1 MVHNRGAQW
10 RIWDLHVHT
19 PATYGG
25 EYNEFIKNAQESEAA
40 VIGLNDYCT
49 IKGYETVKG
58 LGGIPG
64 KIIFPVVEFRMHN
77 LLTTKRNPNGVRINF
92 HVVFTNDDRI
102 FPKIKTWVQ
111 SLDCLDDKGEP
122 IQLGTASDLTKI
134 SFDFEKVIKSLK
146 DYNLYED
153 HALVWLPYDE
163 YGGIDEID
171 PNTDGFLKLSL
182 IKKAH
187 IMGSSTKKQID
198 FFKWE
203 DEKFSKEQFEILF
216 DKPKPCIKGS
226 DAHKINYPFGK
237 LQNKDSQP
245 DNKYC
250 WIKADTTFDGLR
262 QIIIEPDRVFI
273 GEEPDLLKRVRS
285 NKTKFI
291 KSLSVRKTPEAV
303 LEDVW
308 FDDYHVELNS
318 ALVAIIGN
326 KGGGKS
332 AITDIISLCGNTYQD
347 PNQFSFLTKDKFRN
361 PRPFNLSEK
370 FVATLTWE
378 DGTTSIKKL
387 NENPN
392 KDLSERVKYIPQH
405 FLERLCSNVD
415 SDEFEKEIKQIIFT
429 HTPIDNRFNK
439 SSLDELINY
448 KSSLVY
454 EEISQ
459 LLNEIS
465 KVNSEI
471 IRLEKISSS
480 SYKRSIEDKLK
491 LKFEELEAHKT
502 NYPTKPL
509 IEIEDDKAGMSLKEL
524 ENLREEI
531 RICEEEIETLRTTKS
546 GLILSIEELNQAQ
559 QYYGQLEEKLVKI
572 SSNEHHKNLLKLGID
587 TVQVFSYSVSVVP
600 IESKISDLDVELNK
614 INVQLDDNVER
625 SKTNYLA
632 TLNSKLLKLQE
643 ELDKPA
649 KEHQRYLDDL
659 KNWDAKKLKIEGD
672 TGTDDTLTYYQTLII
687 YLDGQLNLDLIE
699 AQGKRID
706 FIHQLYDKKD
716 SLVAIRKEL
725 FKPVTKFI
733 ADFKE
738 LKARYDVKLD
748 VSLEMKSFRDT
759 FFLKVNQQKKGT
771 FCGKEEG
778 YKRLSEI
785 VEKASLNSK
794 EGFVEFTSEMMD
806 NLLSD
811 KRSSNSENLE
821 IESQLKKGVELQEL
835 YDFIF
840 GFEYLQPVYNLKLGS
855 KALKELS
862 PGERGA
868 LLLIFYLVLDN
879 DDIPLI
885 IDQPEENLD
894 NESVYHI
901 LVHFIKKV
909 KEKRQIIIVTH
920 NPNLAIVCDAD
931 QIIHMN
937 IDKMDKNIVRYH
949 CGAIENAVTNKT
961 VVNILEGTFPAFNN
975 RDLKYIR

>member
-1 MVHNRGAQW
+1 MVHNRGALW

-25 EYNEFIKNAQESEAA
+25 EYKEFIKNAQDSDAS

-49 IKGYETVKG
+49 IEGYETIKG

-64 KIIFPVVEFRMHN
+64 KVIFPVVEFRMHN
-77 LLTTKRNPNGVRINF
+77 LLTTKRNPNGVRLNF
-92 HVVFTNDDRI
+92 HVIFTNDDRI

-111 SLDCLDDKGEP
+111 SIDCLDEKGET
-122 IQLGTASDLTKI
+122 IQLGIASDLAKI
-134 SFDFEKVIKSLK
+134 SFDFEKIIKSLK
-146 DYNLYED
+146 DYGLYED

-171 PNTDGFLKLSL
+171 PHTDGLFKLSL

-203 DEKFSKEQFEILF
+203 DDKFSKEQYENLF

-250 WIKADTTFDGLR
+250 WIKADTTFDGLK
-262 QIIIEPDRVFI
+262 QIIIEPDRVYI
-273 GEEPDLLKRVRS
+273 GEEPDLLKRVKS

-291 KSLSVRKTPEAV
+291 KSLGVKKTPNAF

-308 FDDYHVELNS
+308 FEDYHVELNS

-332 AITDIISLCGNTYQD
+332 AITDIISLCGNTHQD
-347 PNQFSFLTKDKFRN
+347 PAHFSFLTKEKFRK
-361 PRPFNLSEK
+361 PKPFNLSEK
-370 FVATLTWE
+370 FEATLTWE
-378 DGTTSIKKL
+378 DETTSIKKL

-392 KDLSERVKYIPQH
+392 KELTERVKYIPQH

-439 SSLDELINY
+439 NSLDELIGY
-448 KSSLVY
+448 KSSLIF
-454 EEISQ
+454 EEITQ
-459 LLNEIS
+459 ILNDIS
-465 KVNSEI
+465 KVNTEI
-471 IRLEKISSS
+471 IRFEKLSSP

-491 LKFEELEAHKT
+491 LKLVELESHNST
-502 NYPTKPL
+502 YPAKPL
-509 IEIEDDKAGMSLKEL
+509 VETEDDKAGMSFNEL
-524 ENLREEI
+524 ENLRAEI
-531 RICEEEIETLRTTKS
+531 SNCEKEITTLKTTRS
-546 GLILSIEELNQAQ
+546 ELVLSIEELNQAQ
-559 QYYGQLEEKLVKI
+559 QYYEQQGEKLAKI
-572 SSNEHHKNLLKLGID
+572 SNSDYHKNLVKYEID
-587 TVQVFSYSVSVVP
+587 TTQVFNYSINVAP
-600 IESKISDLDVELNK
+600 IKSKLSDLGSELDK
-614 INVQLDDNVER
+614 IELLLDINAEK
-625 SKTNYLA
+625 SKTNYLT
-632 TLNSKLLKLQE
+632 TLNNKLSKLQE

-649 KEHQRYLDDL
+649 KEHQKYLDDL
-659 KNWDAKKLKIEGD
+659 KNWEANKVKIEGD
-672 TGTDDTLTYYQTLII
+672 TTTDESLNFYKNQII
-687 YLDGQLNLDLIE
+687 YLDGQLKLDLIE
-699 AQGKRID
+699 AQGKRVD
-706 FIHQLYDKKD
+706 LIHQLFDKKK

-725 FKPVTKFI
+725 FKPVTQFI
-733 ADFKE
+733 SDFKE

-748 VSLEMKSFRDT
+748 VCLEMKSFSDT

-778 YKRLSEI
+778 YKKLAEIIERATFDTSESFI
-785 VEKASLNSK
+785 N
-794 EGFVEFTSEMMD
+794 FTSELMD
-806 NLLSD
+806 NLLFD
-811 KRSSNSENLE
+811 KRNNNEEGLE
-821 IESQLKKGVELQEL
+821 IESQLKKGVELNEL

-840 GFEYLQPVYNLKLGS
+840 GFEFLQPVYNLKLGS

-879 DDIPLI
+879 DDMPLI

-949 CGAIENAVTNKT
+949 CGAIENAITNKT
-961 VVNILEGTFPAFNN
+961 VVNILEGTLPAFNN

>member
-25 EYNEFIKNAQESEAA
+25 EYEEFIKNAQESEAA

-49 IKGYETVKG
+49 VEGYETVKG

-92 HVVFTNDDRI
+92 HIIFTNDDRI

-111 SLDCLDDKGEP
+111 SLDCLDEKGEP
-122 IQLGTASDLTKI
+122 IQLGTASDLKKV

-171 PNTDGFLKLSL
+171 PNSDGFFKLSL

-203 DEKFSKEQFEILF
+203 DEKFSKEQFENLF

-250 WIKADTTFDGLR
+250 WIKADTTFDGLK
-262 QIIIEPDRVFI
+262 QIIIEPERVFI

-291 KSLSVRKTPEAV
+291 KSLGVNKIPNAI
-303 LEDVW
+303 LDDVW
-308 FDDYHVELNS
+308 FDDYYVELNS

-332 AITDIISLCGNTYQD
+332 AITDIISLCGNTHQD
-347 PNQFSFLTKDKFRN
+347 HTHFSFLTKDKFRN
-361 PRPFNLSEK
+361 PKPFNLSER
-370 FVATLTWE
+370 FEATLTWE
-378 DGTTSIKKL
+378 DGTTSVKKL

-429 HTPIDNRFNK
+429 HTPVDNRFNK

-465 KVNSEI
+465 KVNSEV
-471 IRLEKISSS
+471 IRLEKISST
-480 SYKRSIEDKLK
+480 SYRRSVEDKLK
-491 LKFEELEAHKT
+491 LKREELEAHKT
-502 NYPTKPL
+502 IFPTKPSV
-509 IEIEDDKAGMSLKEL
+509 ETEDVKAGMSLKEL
-524 ENLREEI
+524 EDLRAEI
-531 RICEEEIETLRTTKS
+531 TSCENEIATLKATRS
-546 GLILSIEELNQAQ
+546 ALVLSIEELNQTQ
-559 QYYGQLEEKLVKI
+559 QYYEQLGEKLSKI
-572 SSNEHHKNLLKLGID
+572 SSSDHHKNLVKHKVD
-587 TVQVFSYSVSVVP
+587 TAQVFSYSISIEPIKDKLSDFSLELAKIDDQLNQNSEKSKVSYIV
-600 IESKISDLDVELNK
+600 
-614 INVQLDDNVER
+614 
-625 SKTNYLA
+625 
-632 TLNSKLLKLQE
+632 TLNNKLSKLQE

-649 KEHQRYLDDL
+649 KEHQKYLDDL
-659 KNWDAKKLKIEGD
+659 KIWEATKAKIEGD
-672 TGTDDTLTYYQTLII
+672 ATTDDSLNFYQYQLI

-706 FIHQLYDKKD
+706 LVHQLYDKKEL
-716 SLVAIRKEL
+716 LVAIRKEL
-725 FKPVTKFI
+725 FKPVTQFI

-748 VSLEMKSFRDT
+748 VSLEMKSFSDT

-778 YKRLSEI
+778 YKKLSEI
-785 VEKASLNSK
+785 VEKASFNSK
-794 EGFVEFTSEMMD
+794 ESFVNFTSEIVE
-806 NLLSD
+806 NLLFD
-811 KRSSNSENLE
+811 KRNNNNEGLE
-821 IESQLKKGVELQEL
+821 IESQLKKGVELNEL

-840 GFEYLQPVYNLKLGS
+840 SFEYLQPVYNLKLGS

-937 IDKMDKNIVRYH
+937 IDKMDKNSVRYH

-961 VVNILEGTFPAFNN
+961 VVNILEGTLPAFNN